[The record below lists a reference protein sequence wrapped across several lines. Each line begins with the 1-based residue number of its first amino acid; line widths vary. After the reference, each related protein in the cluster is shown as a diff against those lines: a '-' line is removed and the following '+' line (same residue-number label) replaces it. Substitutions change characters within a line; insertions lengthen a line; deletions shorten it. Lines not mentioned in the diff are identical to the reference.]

1 MAGNRVAAACRRV
14 KHALALGVLLAL
26 AAPQAAPAQPLRC
39 VATDGDSLRCGRER
53 IRLVGLDAPEMNG
66 RCPRERRLAVAARD
80 RLDGL
85 VAGGVTVRSV
95 GTDRY
100 GRTLARVR
108 DRRGRDVA
116 RVLIAEGLARPYE
129 GGRRRGWC

>member
-1 MAGNRVAAACRRV
+1 MAGTRVARGARRV
-14 KHALALGVLLAL
+14 KGGLILALLLVLAL
-26 AAPQAAPAQPLRC
+26 PGCAEAQALRC

-53 IRLVGLDAPEMNG
+53 IRIAGLDAPEIQG
-66 RCPRERRLAVAARD
+66 RCARERRLAVAARD
-80 RLDGL
+80 RLQGL
-85 VAGGVTVRSV
+85 VAGGVTIRSL
-95 GTDRY
+95 GEDRY

-108 DRRGRDVA
+108 DRGGRDVA